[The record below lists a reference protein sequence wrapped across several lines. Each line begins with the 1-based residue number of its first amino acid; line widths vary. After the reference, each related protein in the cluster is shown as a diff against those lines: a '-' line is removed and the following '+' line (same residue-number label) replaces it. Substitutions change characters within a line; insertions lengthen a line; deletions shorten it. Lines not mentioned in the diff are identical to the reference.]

1 MSKLAENMVNRTTYR
16 RMDDSGETLKNSLR
30 PDAVATRAR
39 IVAAAERLFASAGI
53 DGTSLAEINKAAAQR
68 NRSAVQYHF
77 GSKEGIIHA
86 ILDKHTPAIE
96 QRRHAMLDEIEAA
109 GPPTCRALVEALVLP
124 VASKLDD
131 PDGGQS
137 FLRLNAQLIG
147 HSKFALLDLH
157 SRRMN
162 RGADR
167 LQRLMTDAVP
177 EWPEALW
184 TPRWLLLIGL
194 LFHGMADYVHLSEAA
209 ELDGRE
215 ATPRGLFVNNLI
227 DSLVAVLEAPV
238 SPSTAN
244 EIRGR

>member
-1 MSKLAENMVNRTTYR
+1 MVAISANAAESAASLKLRVRT
-16 RMDDSGETLKNSLR
+16 
-30 PDAVATRAR
+30 DAIATRAR
-39 IVAAAERLFASAGI
+39 IVAAAERLFAGAGI
-53 DGTSLAEINKAAAQR
+53 DATSLVEINKAAAQR

-77 GSKEGIIHA
+77 GNKEGVIHA

-96 QRRHAMLDEIEAA
+96 QRRHAMLDELEAE

-131 PDGGQS
+131 PDGGRA
-137 FLRLNAQLIG
+137 FLKLNAQLIG

-157 SRRMN
+157 ARRVN

-167 LQRLMTDAVP
+167 LQRLMTTAVP

-184 TPRWLLLIGL
+184 EPRWLLLIGL

-209 ELDGRE
+209 ESDDRDM
-215 ATPRGLFVNNLI
+215 TSRGLFVNNLI

-238 SPSTAN
+238 SSSTAR
-244 EIRGR
+244 EIRGE